1 MNARRRAGRRAA
13 GTHAALKAL
22 LGYSYRLEARPVG
35 APPEPPYYFPRG
47 LHHNKNISKLLRW
60 RVLPV
65 VGSFCF
71 FGDRKKSGA
80 LAIHRFLIL
89 WHKGCLSSTRSATTR
104 IDERTQLDWRGS
116 SLRNQGLSQM
126 QTGGVK
132 SNRAALFFFFS

>member
-47 LHHNKNISKLLRW
+47 LHHNKNISKLLGW

-65 VGSFCF
+65 VGSFSF
-71 FGDRKKSGA
+71 LATEKSPEP
-80 LAIHRFLIL
+80 
-89 WHKGCLSSTRSATTR
+89 LSFTDA
-104 IDERTQLDWRGS
+104 
-116 SLRNQGLSQM
+116 
-126 QTGGVK
+126 
-132 SNRAALFFFFS
+132 